1 MLSPLYAI
9 NCSEGDGGS
18 VVAVAGPVVKEQLLF
33 PAVPD
38 VGLLHTS
45 S

>member
-1 MLSPLYAI
+1 MILCDY
-9 NCSEGDGGS
+9 SEGDGGN
-18 VVAVAGPVVKEQLLF
+18 VAVNAGKVVEEQLQL
-33 PAVPD
+33 PTVPD